1 MEKVL
6 IVKLG
11 AMGDVIRTT
20 PLLHILNGDVF
31 WVTSEECLP
40 LLPPERI
47 TSIVEAKKAKS
58 ILQKVTFDLVLSLD
72 DDCHA
77 AAIATALKK
86 QTLIGSYLNGDGMPA
101 YTDSSA
107 EWFDKGLISRFG
119 KNKADILKMKNTK
132 TYQEIIFEMLGRKF
146 SGEDY
151 ILNSNGIAASYN
163 KSDELLVGI
172 ERNAGSRWPMKRWN
186 KYDELAQ
193 LLISKGFNTT
203 FFQQKKHI
211 AQYIQDINDCDI
223 IVCGD
228 TLAMHV
234 ALALKKKVVAIFIC
248 TSPTE
253 IYGYGRMT
261 KVVSPLLE
269 QFFYK
274 TNYVHEAVDSIS
286 VEQVYRAVEKIS
298 RTLNENTIC
307 HKCLPVARS

>member
-1 MEKVL
+1 
-6 IVKLG
+6 LG
-11 AMGDVIRTT
+11 Q
-20 PLLHILNGDVF
+20 LH
-31 WVTSEECLP
+31 
-40 LLPPERI
+40 
-47 TSIVEAKKAKS
+47 
-58 ILQKVTFDLVLSLD
+58 
-72 DDCHA
+72 DCHA

-107 EWFDKGLISRFG
+107 EWFDKGLVSRFG
-119 KNKADILKMKNTK
+119 KHKADILKMKNTK
-132 TYQEIIFEMLGRKF
+132 TYQEIIFEMLGKKF
-146 SGEDY
+146 SGEEY
-151 ILNSNGIAASYN
+151 ILNSNGIATSCN
-163 KSDELLVGI
+163 KSDGLLVGI
-172 ERNAGSRWPMKRWN
+172 EKNAGNKWPMKRWN

-228 TLAMHV
+228 TLAMHI

-261 KVVSPLLE
+261 KVISPLLE
-269 QFFYK
+269 QVYYK

-286 VEQVYRAVEKIS
+286 VGQVYRTVEKIS
-298 RTLNENTIC
+298 RIPNENTIC
-307 HKCLPVARS
+307 HKCLPIAW